1 MKLLALLLCLVVLQL
16 QAQEGPPAAQVNG
29 VPISQLRLERYFAD
43 YLQAQGRALTS
54 IRNPSVYKRLR
65 EQALNDLID
74 KELLWQEAQRQGIK
88 VSDSEVNAQIDQL
101 RQALGTAKSFEQ
113 RLADA
118 GFDSDSF
125 ADYTRHEMAAQQ
137 VFMQASQV
145 PEPAPAEVRAFY
157 LANASSLPLAQN
169 QTADSSV
176 EDEQGLELARRVLVD
191 QQQAQARH
199 ALLQRLRDAGQ
210 VQRLD

>member
-1 MKLLALLLCLVVLQL
+1 MKLLPFLLCLLALQV
-16 QAQEGPPAAQVNG
+16 QAQEEPAAARVNG
-29 VPISQLRLERYFAD
+29 VAISQMRLERYFAD
-43 YLQAQGRALTS
+43 YLQAQGRALAS

-74 KELLWQEAQRQGIK
+74 KELLWQEAQRQG
-88 VSDSEVNAQIDQL
+88 VSISEREVNAQIDQL
-101 RQALGTAKSFEQ
+101 RQALGPAKPFEQ

-118 GFDSDSF
+118 GFDNASF
-125 ADYTRHEMAAQQ
+125 ADYIRHELAAQQ

-157 LANASSLPLAQN
+157 LANLDALQQASN
-169 QTADSSV
+169 QTDGASV
-176 EDEQGLELARRVLVD
+176 EQEQGLELARRALFD
-191 QQQAQARH
+191 QYQAQARQ

-210 VQRLD
+210 VQRLE

>member
-1 MKLLALLLCLVVLQL
+1 MKLLALLLCLVALQL

-43 YLQAQGRALTS
+43 YLQAEGRALTS

-118 GFDSDSF
+118 GFDRDSF

-157 LANASSLPLAQN
+157 QANASSLSQAQN

>member
-1 MKLLALLLCLVVLQL
+1 MKLLSVLLCLVALQL
-16 QAQEGPPAAQVNG
+16 QAQDGPPAAQVNG
-29 VPISQLRLERYFAD
+29 VPISQMRLDRYFAD

-65 EQALNDLID
+65 DQALNDLID

-101 RQALGTAKSFEQ
+101 RQALGTAKTFAQ

-118 GFDSDSF
+118 GFDASSF
-125 ADYTRHEMAAQQ
+125 ADYTRHELAAQQ
-137 VFMQASQV
+137 VFMQASQA
-145 PEPAPAEVRAFY
+145 PEPDPAEVRAFY
-157 LANASSLPLAQN
+157 LANASALPQAQN
-169 QTADSSV
+169 QTASASV
-176 EDEQGLELARRVLVD
+176 EDQQGLDLAKRLLVD
-191 QQQAQARH
+191 QQQAQARQ

>member
-1 MKLLALLLCLVVLQL
+1 MKLLCLLLCLLALPL
-16 QAQEGPPAAQVNG
+16 QAQEGPAAARVNG
-29 VPISQLRLERYFAD
+29 VLISQLRLERYFAD
-43 YLQAQGRALTS
+43 YLQAQSRALTS

-88 VSDSEVNAQIDQL
+88 VSDRQVDEQIDQL
-101 RQALGTAKSFEQ
+101 RQAMGTAKPFEQ

-118 GFDSDSF
+118 GFDANSF
-125 ADYTRHEMAAQQ
+125 ADYTRHELAAQQ

-145 PEPAPAEVRAFY
+145 PEPSPDQVRAFY
-157 LANASSLPLAQN
+157 VANQESLQQAEN
-169 QTADSSV
+169 QTGTGPV
-176 EDEQGLELARRVLVD
+176 EPEQGLSLAKRLLVD
-191 QQQAQARH
+191 QHQAQARH

>member
-1 MKLLALLLCLVVLQL
+1 MKLLAVLLCLVVLQL

-29 VPISQLRLERYFAD
+29 VPISQMRLERYFAD

-65 EQALNDLID
+65 EQALSDLID

-88 VSDSEVNAQIDQL
+88 VSDSDVNAQIDQL
-101 RQALGTAKSFEQ
+101 RQALGPAKSFEQ

-118 GFDSDSF
+118 GFDRDSF

-157 LANASSLPLAQN
+157 LANASSLSPVQN

>member
-1 MKLLALLLCLVVLQL
+1 MKLLALLLCLVTLQV
-16 QAQEGPPAAQVNG
+16 QAQEGPPVAQVNG
-29 VPISQLRLERYFAD
+29 VPISQMRLERYFAD

-74 KELLWQEAQRQGIK
+74 KELLWQEAQRQGINI
-88 VSDSEVNAQIDQL
+88 SDSEVDAQIDQL
-101 RQALGTAKSFEQ
+101 RQALGTGKSFEQ

-118 GFDSDSF
+118 GFDNNSF
-125 ADYTRHEMAAQQ
+125 AAYTRHELAAQQ

-145 PEPAPAEVRAFY
+145 AEPDPAEVRAFY
-157 LANASSLPLAQN
+157 LANANSLQQAQN
-169 QTADSSV
+169 QSATTSV
-176 EDEQGLELARRVLVD
+176 EDEQGLELARRLLID
-191 QQQAQARH
+191 QQQSQARH